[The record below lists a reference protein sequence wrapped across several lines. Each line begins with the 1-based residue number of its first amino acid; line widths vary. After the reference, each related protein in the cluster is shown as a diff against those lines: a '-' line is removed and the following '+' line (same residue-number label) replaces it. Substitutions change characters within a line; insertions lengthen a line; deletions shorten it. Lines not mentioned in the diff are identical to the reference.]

1 MISDK
6 ILPSFFQIRKQ
17 MFKGEIKINI
27 SKLDY
32 GSPLKSP
39 IILECFMWKMV
50 ILYAKDMYPKL
61 CKYSTLLD
69 IKNINIIFDLDFALL
84 LN

>member
-1 MISDK
+1 
-6 ILPSFFQIRKQ
+6 

-39 IILECFMWKMV
+39 IILECFMWKMA
-50 ILYAKDMYPKL
+50 ISYAKHMYPIL
-61 CKYSTLLD
+61 CKYRTLLH

-84 LN
+84 CVFIPTTIVSLTIT